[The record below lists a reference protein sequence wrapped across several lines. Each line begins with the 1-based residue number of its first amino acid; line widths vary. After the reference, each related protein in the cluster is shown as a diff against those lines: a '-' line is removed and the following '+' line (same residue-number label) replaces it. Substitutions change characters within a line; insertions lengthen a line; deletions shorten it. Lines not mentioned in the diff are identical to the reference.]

1 VTATIER
8 SSDRDVHL
16 DLVELDLLTVHA
28 GVRSPFPLRVPSFGR
43 LARERDALL
52 SSAGHTLRARG
63 LATEHGPAGMAAE
76 LVTALREY
84 RSAVELVV
92 IGPDSAMGP
101 GSVVG
106 TVAMVDRNGAVVC
119 TQSLGDEAGPVRVRR
134 VPTAA
139 LTDELAGLIPQAAPA
154 PAMPI
159 TLPPGAVGDTLRLL
173 SNTADTPATRRC
185 VRELVRECGGD
196 GAVVDQLVELFPAL
210 RGRGQLGVVRRS
222 GTVVSRPLEV
232 SWLDSPHGRVRV
244 DHDDKGWMSVNPLRH
259 GELVRLL
266 GEAATVARA

>member
-1 VTATIER
+1 M
-8 SSDRDVHL
+8 
-16 DLVELDLLTVHA
+16 
-28 GVRSPFPLRVPSFGR
+28 PSFGR
-43 LARERDALL
+43 LAREREALL
-52 SSAGHTLRARG
+52 SAAGHTLRARG
-63 LATEHGPAGMAAE
+63 LADEHGPAGMAAE
-76 LVTALREY
+76 LVTVLRGY
-84 RSAVELVV
+84 RSAVDLVV
-92 IGPDSAMGP
+92 IGP
-101 GSVVG
+101 GSVIGV
-106 TVAMVDRNGAVVC
+106 VAMVDRNGAVVC
-119 TQSLGDEAGPVRVRR
+119 SQSLGDETGPVRVRR
-134 VPTAA
+134 VATAA
-139 LTDELAGLIPQAAPA
+139 LTDEFAGLIPKAATA

-185 VRELVRECGGD
+185 VREQVRECGGD

-244 DHDDKGWMSVNPLRH
+244 DHDDRGWMSVNPLRH